1 MKIIITLIIATS
13 FFITWAMCK
22 VASDSD
28 KGNDE

>member
-13 FFITWAMCK
+13 FLMIWAMCK

-28 KGNDE
+28 DRMDD